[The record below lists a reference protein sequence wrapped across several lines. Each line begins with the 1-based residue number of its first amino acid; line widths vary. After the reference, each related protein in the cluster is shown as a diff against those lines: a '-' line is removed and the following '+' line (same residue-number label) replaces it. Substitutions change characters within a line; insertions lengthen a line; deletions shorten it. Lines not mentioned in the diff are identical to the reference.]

1 MPLMKEVTYMNNEV
15 IVNISTE
22 GEKTYIVFNFEQPI
36 KLKITSDS
44 KEEIKNVFY
53 EILNHVISDNYIT
66 FKFTRT
72 GEDLY
77 NDVTEKYI
85 QDLNNE
91 LEALKNNFTNPIEES
106 K

>member
-1 MPLMKEVTYMNNEV
+1 MNNEV
-15 IVNISTE
+15 IVNVLIE
-22 GEKTYIVFNFEQPI
+22 GEKAYIVFNFEHPI
-36 KLKITSDS
+36 KLEITSDS
-44 KEEIKNVFY
+44 KEIIKNVFY
-53 EILNHVISDNYIT
+53 EILKYVISDNSIT

-91 LEALKNNFTNPIEES
+91 LEALDNNFRNPNEES